1 MITYAQIV
9 DNYFGL
15 DRKTLFYT
23 ETTLVNVVLK
33 VHNPIHNI
41 IPPNS
46 SKHTA
51 ILVPKVGLY
60 FSDVRGEIGCKNSK

>member
-51 ILVPKVGLY
+51 ILVPKVPSSWG
-60 FSDVRGEIGCKNSK
+60 DINEKVAGK

>member
-51 ILVPKVGLY
+51 ILVPNVPSSWGDINEKVAG
-60 FSDVRGEIGCKNSK
+60 K